1 MPPYV
6 VVYRQGISTTH
17 GGQKSKFGF
26 VAVLRVMNE
35 EGIDVHIP
43 VGYKYEIG
51 AASMRCS
58 PAQPYLRIIQLPFFL
73 APSR

>member
-1 MPPYV
+1 MIISIIRLQIAVHTAKLFYGFKMPPYV
-6 VVYRQGISTTH
+6 VVYRRGISTTY

-43 VGYKYEIG
+43 VGYKCEIG
-51 AASMRCS
+51 AAS
-58 PAQPYLRIIQLPFFL
+58 
-73 APSR
+73 